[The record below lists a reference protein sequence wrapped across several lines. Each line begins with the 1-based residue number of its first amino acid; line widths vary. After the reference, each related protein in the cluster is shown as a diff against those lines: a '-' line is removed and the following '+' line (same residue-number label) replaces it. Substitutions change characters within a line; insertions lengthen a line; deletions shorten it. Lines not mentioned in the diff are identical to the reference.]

1 MKNRICYKIKGYRNP
16 NNKNQDPPAKVP
28 WRKDP
33 LLGKLL
39 EISPDRRKGPRKEE
53 EMSKKGKTSIGGH
66 PEKWVRERIRDF
78 IAGTDFNRLA
88 LDGGVIYDEPLVG
101 FARGDDPL
109 FRRYKRVIGKFHYT
123 PLEWMKVAFGK
134 KLPADL
140 RARNLRVIAWVLP
153 ITETT
158 RGETRLEKKA
168 TSRRWAHTR
177 LYGEDCNQGL
187 RSYMVS
193 ALETKG
199 YLALTPF
206 QSKFFSTLRDSR
218 VGHASNW
225 SERHAAY
232 AAGLGTFGLSD
243 GLITP
248 RGKAMR
254 CGSVVT
260 NLPVKPTPRP
270 YEGRGYYCLFHRDG
284 TCMECAHRCPVEAI
298 TEKGHDKDACRDF
311 VFDRMTPYI
320 KKTYEIDIH
329 ACGLCQTG
337 VPCESRIPV
346 R

>member
-1 MKNRICYKIKGYRNP
+1 MPG
-16 NNKNQDPPAKVP
+16 
-28 WRKDP
+28 
-33 LLGKLL
+33 
-39 EISPDRRKGPRKEE
+39 
-53 EMSKKGKTSIGGH
+53 KGKTSIADH
-66 PEKWVRERIRDF
+66 PEQWVRERIRDF
-78 IAGTDFNRLA
+78 IADNDANRLA
-88 LDGGVIYDEPLVG
+88 LDEGVIYDEPLVG

-123 PLEWMKVAFGK
+123 PVEWMKLARGEN
-134 KLPADL
+134 LPSNFRGSD
-140 RARNLRVIAWVLP
+140 LRVIAWVLP
-153 ITETT
+153 ITGAT
-158 RGETRLEKKA
+158 RKENRLEKKA

-177 LYGEDCNQGL
+177 LYGEECNQRL

-193 ALETKG
+193 SLEAEG
-199 YLALTPF
+199 YLALAPF
-206 QSKFFSTLRDSR
+206 QNKFFSTLRDSR

-254 CGSVVT
+254 CGSVIT
-260 NLPVKPTPRP
+260 NLPLRPTPRS
-270 YEGRGYYCLFHRDG
+270 YRGRGDYCLFHRKG
-284 TCMECAHRCPVEAI
+284 TCMKCVARCPVGAI
-298 TEKGHDKDACRDF
+298 TEKGHDKDMCRDF
-311 VFDRMTPYI
+311 VFDKMTPYI
-320 KKTYEIDIH
+320 KKTFEIDIH